1 MYIYIY
7 IYMHIYEDM
16 KIFNIKNMF
25 TKNILAIQFIFMIH
39 TISYNFTIHNIP
51 QNKEKCNA

>member
-1 MYIYIY
+1 
-7 IYMHIYEDM
+7 MHIYEDM

-25 TKNILAIQFIFMIH
+25 TKNILAIQFTFMIH